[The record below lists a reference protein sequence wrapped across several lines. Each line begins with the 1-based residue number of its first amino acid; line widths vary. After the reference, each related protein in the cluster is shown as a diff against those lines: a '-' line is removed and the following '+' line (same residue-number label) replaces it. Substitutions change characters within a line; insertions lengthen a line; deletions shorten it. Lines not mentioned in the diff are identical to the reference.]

1 MKHFPIPQMTFH
13 CLAVRTVL
21 LLLFAGAVF
30 FLSER
35 TRLAATAAAIL
46 PSALATASSVRLGA
60 RWVCL
65 SRPPQTLPMTQICC
79 FHRVQQ
85 GKETKEFQDLV
96 KQMLSDMKIF
106 KQLLRKSLN
115 LIQGMEMM
123 NQVLHTVYF
132 QDINFPLQLHLGL
145 HASSWWCWTQ
155 WWQW

>member
-1 MKHFPIPQMTFH
+1 M
-13 CLAVRTVL
+13 
-21 LLLFAGAVF
+21 F

-35 TRLAATAAAIL
+35 TRLAVTAAAIL

-60 RWVCL
+60 RCVSVL
-65 SRPPQTLPMTQICC
+65 ITSSRFTNVCC

-123 NQVLHTVYF
+123 NQVYF
-132 QDINFPLQLHLGL
+132 QDINIQLLSL
-145 HASSWWCWTQ
+145 TQ
-155 WWQW
+155 EFLVSYQLAQGYMQAVGGVGRSGGNGKTSNYLTEIIGPFFRRKWQ